1 MPNWIRFPKINH
13 DPNDSHW
20 ESRFDWVYPV
30 SVDQAKTEAT
40 NGQSCF
46 FVYCNGDIQVDNN
59 DFQPQSGICFRT
71 VPLFVPEPNTD
82 LYLRE
87 LTPRNIIWVSDC
99 PPTKEKP
106 DNKFTP
112 EDKELL
118 QQSTFTHAIICF
130 FHLGL
135 VTNKDDPK
143 NPLPQL
149 VYNNAGDPNNSEF
162 DTWWEYLRGLRQ
174 RNNYKTLMLSVGG
187 FGVNDWE
194 NAKGK
199 NGKGNEEAFATLLV
213 NFAQSHGFAGI
224 DFNFEGFYRNRDD
237 LLSTLAKMVVEVRKQ
252 MRQQQWDGLFTITPM
267 RDNLNQQLLAIQNA
281 VQIAEGRLCPLSD
294 YVSWIN
300 LMFYLGD
307 DPPKPDTDVAEA
319 YNKVLAGESYW
330 GESLSDWFPLPPK
343 MVSAGFPLSKT
354 DVKFNQGELVTA
366 ASAVKAIKSKHPNF
380 AGLFVWRFRYLRAGE
395 KRLDW
400 DGQFTKILQTPY
412 RQFGPGA

>member
-1 MPNWIRFPKINH
+1 MPNWIRFPQTIH
-13 DPNDSHW
+13 DTSGSNWASFNIVP
-20 ESRFDWVYPV
+20 EV

-40 NGQSCF
+40 NEQSCF
-46 FVYCNGDIQVDNN
+46 FVYCNGEVTVDP
-59 DFQPQSGICFRT
+59 DVFDPQTGICFKT
-71 VPLFVPEPNTD
+71 VPLFVPESKTD

-112 EDKELL
+112 QDKELL

-135 VTNKDDPK
+135 NTEKDPN
-143 NPLPQL
+143 NPVPQL

-224 DFNFEGFYRNRDD
+224 DFNFEGYYRNRDD

-300 LMFYLGD
+300 VQFYKGD
-307 DPPKPDTDVAEA
+307 DPPNPDADVADA
-319 YNKVLAGESYW
+319 YDQVLAGETYW
-330 GESLSDWFPLPPK
+330 GDPLSAWFPLPAK
-343 MVSAGFPLSKT
+343 MVAAERPTSSSIKVNWKPPRSRCRLSALQPVHPFRRSTSAIRSTRILRVCLSGVFGICGPT
-354 DVKFNQGELVTA
+354 
-366 ASAVKAIKSKHPNF
+366 KS
-380 AGLFVWRFRYLRAGE
+380 G
-395 KRLDW
+395 
-400 DGQFTKILQTPY
+400 
-412 RQFGPGA
+412 